1 MQLGNEVELKI
12 IQPTQRCVMTT
23 LAQVDLPND
32 INVLKTLVRENNG
45 NFGVYAEIKRPGHL
59 KVGDEMNIQ

>member
-1 MQLGNEVELKI
+1 
-12 IQPTQRCVMTT
+12 MTT

-45 NFGVYAEIKRPGHL
+45 NFGVYAEIKQPGHL
-59 KVGDEMNIQ
+59 KVGDAINIQ

>member
-1 MQLGNEVELKI
+1 M
-12 IQPTQRCVMTT
+12 QPTQRCVMTT